1 MQMKVMWWLRYYC
14 FLHNIKGFNPAAM
27 YLGMREQKLKLDVLN
42 NDATT
47 F

>member
-1 MQMKVMWWLRYYC
+1 MLYYC

-27 YLGMREQKLKLDVLN
+27 YLGMQEQKLKLYVLN
-42 NDATT
+42 DDATT